1 MLRFLNLKK
10 KALQNFILMPVTFW
24 FSFIMIFYHLN
35 TLSEM
40 FHEVLHS
47 SLACICSLTYINHIV
62 AGDLVNDYTEM
73 IELITKN
80 VCLGVKKT
88 EYDLCKNGSIICEI
102 LV

>member
-1 MLRFLNLKK
+1 MKNYITLSKLKK

-24 FSFIMIFYHLN
+24 FIFIMIFYYLN

-40 FHEVLHS
+40 FHEVFHS

-73 IELITKN
+73 IELHVI
-80 VCLGVKKT
+80 KKGFPG
-88 EYDLCKNGSIICEI
+88 CKEN
-102 LV
+102 